1 MTGKRKIVENMS
13 FKERE
18 LAFCNSVNLR
28 LLTCRN
34 SFRAQGHKNCRPYTK
49 IVSNMQM
56 GAYIVPGCDNLYA
69 LIRPSCFKFPL
80 LTQSMNIIESEL
92 CNQYIC
98 IFAKMRVCLGPSF
111 MWKADMIA
119 T

>member
-18 LAFCNSVNLR
+18 LAFCNSVNLQ
-28 LLTCRN
+28 LLTCGN
-34 SFRAQGHKNCRPYTK
+34 SFRAQGHKYCRPYTK

-56 GAYIVPGCDNLYA
+56 SAYIVPGCDNLYA

-80 LTQSMNIIESEL
+80 LI
-92 CNQYIC
+92 
-98 IFAKMRVCLGPSF
+98 
-111 MWKADMIA
+111 
-119 T
+119 